1 MTLYFGVP
9 ILWVGAVLQSVWLE
23 RISFLG
29 GRPDLV
35 LLLTVTWAI
44 IRGAE
49 EGALW
54 GFVGGIGCD
63 LLSGGPFGLW
73 TVALTVA
80 GFLAGQ
86 PWVSALGPTV
96 VRLALMSALGT
107 VVVHGL
113 LIGMMTVLG
122 LPVDIVQA
130 LTTIVGPA
138 ALLNFL
144 LSPFVFRFL
153 VWFHRR
159 SLPRSGVA

>member
-9 ILWVGAVLQSVWLE
+9 ILLVGAVLQSVWLE